1 MEKAMQI
8 VRKATA
14 IFFVLSLFF
23 FVRSSFEL
31 FYLTCMYGPQM
42 IFFSLVHSWPEWA
55 VNAIL
60 VSWFA
65 YYAFLFFAVIVAVQS
80 LFQSKE
86 ASTKLVRYSRYALII
101 YSAHFILLSTYD
113 FWSPWLGP

>member
-1 MEKAMQI
+1 
-8 VRKATA
+8 
-14 IFFVLSLFF
+14 
-23 FVRSSFEL
+23 
-31 FYLTCMYGPQM
+31 MYDPQM

-55 VNAIL
+55 INAIF

-65 YYAFLFFAVIVAVQS
+65 YYAFLFFAAIVTVWT
-80 LFQSKE
+80 FFHSKE
-86 ASTKLVRYSRYALII
+86 ALTKLVRYIRFWLII